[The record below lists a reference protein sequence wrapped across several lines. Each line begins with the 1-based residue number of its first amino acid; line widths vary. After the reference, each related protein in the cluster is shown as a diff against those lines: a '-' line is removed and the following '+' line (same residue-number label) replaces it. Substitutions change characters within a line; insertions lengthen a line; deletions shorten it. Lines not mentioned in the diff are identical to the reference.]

1 MKRILMKEYGFVRWP
16 EEDFSDDGNR
26 FYCFK
31 VGERVRVSKL
41 VSQGTVFISA
51 RIDDIR
57 LPFEIY
63 SKLPH
68 YRALDKLNGVSLESL
83 QSSDLKQLYEDCLE
97 YEKEYTEA
105 EQTSAFPTLTTIVK
119 QCTAV
124 QTKSR
129 LELNEIER
137 LVNQNFT
144 KVVKNLSTH
153 GWALFG
159 SHLKSII
166 ATIEKYDPNTYPQ
179 TILGKSKSFNFCKPD
194 CSELKPDWRY
204 EEVIRLIN
212 KAIAED

>member
-41 VSQGTVFISA
+41 VAQGTVFISA

-83 QSSDLKQLYEDCLE
+83 QSSDLKQLYEDCL
-97 YEKEYTEA
+97 
-105 EQTSAFPTLTTIVK
+105 
-119 QCTAV
+119 
-124 QTKSR
+124 
-129 LELNEIER
+129 
-137 LVNQNFT
+137 
-144 KVVKNLSTH
+144 
-153 GWALFG
+153 
-159 SHLKSII
+159 
-166 ATIEKYDPNTYPQ
+166 
-179 TILGKSKSFNFCKPD
+179 
-194 CSELKPDWRY
+194 
-204 EEVIRLIN
+204 
-212 KAIAED
+212 